1 MGFRHFL
8 THQVEYHVKNVFF
21 VKVFAWYSAGCMY
34 TFSSTLTPLHRIIC
48 IEKHSI
54 CELLRRVPSLCL
66 ALSIEL
72 AFAAHCMHT
81 HALPPCRTRPS
92 ALFCLQ
98 SNLVCSCRQLG
109 KFRAS
114 SPLRWMKHGLAVL
127 EFLRNG
133 TA

>member
-34 TFSSTLTPLHRIIC
+34 TFSSTLTPLHRIFC

-81 HALPPCRTRPS
+81 RITAMSNATKCFVLPSEQSRLLLS
-92 ALFCLQ
+92 A
-98 SNLVCSCRQLG
+98 
-109 KFRAS
+109 A
-114 SPLRWMKHGLAVL
+114 W
-127 EFLRNG
+127 
-133 TA
+133 

>member
-1 MGFRHFL
+1 M
-8 THQVEYHVKNVFF
+8 
-21 VKVFAWYSAGCMY
+21 A
-34 TFSSTLTPLHRIIC
+34 STLTPLHRIIC

-81 HALPPCRTRPS
+81 HARITAMSNATKCFL
-92 ALFCLQ
+92 CLQ
-98 SNLVCSCRQLG
+98 SNLVCSCRQFG